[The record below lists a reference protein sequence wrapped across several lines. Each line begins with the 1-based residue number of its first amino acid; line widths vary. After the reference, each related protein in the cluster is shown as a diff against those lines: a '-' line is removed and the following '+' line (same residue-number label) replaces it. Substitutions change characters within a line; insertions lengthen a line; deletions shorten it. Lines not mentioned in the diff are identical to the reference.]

1 MFKLKFDHTCFSK
14 MVSTSLDSKHI
25 ILSKFLWFLSRK
37 INYYKILSKKFW
49 FFSLLFGIV
58 VEGTMVITTGKS
70 KGETSLLRVVKVV
83 SHGNIVIRTPLVD
96 VVIIITK

>member
-1 MFKLKFDHTCFSK
+1 MKFYPKSFD
-14 MVSTSLDSKHI
+14 
-25 ILSKFLWFLSRK
+25 
-37 INYYKILSKKFW
+37 

-58 VEGTMVITTGKS
+58 VEGTMVKTIGKS

-96 VVIIITK
+96 VVIIITT